1 MNNNDVNKALIGVTA
16 TDIQLI
22 FEALDL
28 LEEHKGNYPEMEQL
42 TFELQAAL
50 QDINTINN
58 NEALLEYNLFDAD
71 TMEIPRE
78 N

>member
-22 FEALDL
+22 FEAFDL
-28 LEEHKGNYPEMEQL
+28 LEEHKGTNPEMEQL
-42 TFELQAAL
+42 TFELRAAL

-58 NEALLEYNLFDAD
+58 EPLLECSLFDAD